1 MRHVIPG
8 LVAALMLAA
17 TWSSAAG
24 PIRVMLLDGD
34 NNHRTWPDT
43 SKVMKKVLDESG
55 LFQTTIV
62 TVPRAEIG
70 NFNPD
75 WAQYQV
81 LVMNY
86 NTGINGV
93 LPEWPAE
100 TKTA

>member
-24 PIRVMLLDGD
+24 PIRVMLVDGD

-43 SKVMKKVLDESG
+43 SKVMKKILDDSR

-62 TVPRAEIG
+62 TVPRGEIG
-70 NFNPD
+70 NFKPD
-75 WAQYQV
+75 WTQYH
-81 LVMNY
+81 VMV
-86 NTGINGV
+86 INKSINQSIG
-93 LPEWPAE
+93 
-100 TKTA
+100 